1 MPSSSG
7 RDRVGRAV
15 VLTGCVVAGLTEWSI
30 FVVGK
35 TGDDSISSALWLCL
49 LVTVAVVGVV
59 FEGRAVEIA
68 GATFGGPLVAAQ
80 WTFPRGDNDGLW
92 GLIFVVIVAVA
103 AFGVL
108 VVVLARRVVPARWA
122 REATETFVGR
132 HVWIASA
139 VVVVGGAGSLLLLAE
154 RRADPYP
161 ALERVAAYFP
171 APGSF
176 QLRAEHRGGDPLC
189 NAACG
194 AFVETTFTTTE
205 SPRAAC
211 TTAKATL
218 TKWRNAA
225 VKPSEPIFNPQLSYR
240 EVCSWNI
247 GYNGIEGWVTV
258 SDEADGTVA
267 RLMLNDPRGRRR

>member
-15 VLTGCVVAGLTEWSI
+15 VLSGCVVVGLTEWSI

-49 LVTVAVVGVV
+49 LATVAVVGVV
-59 FEGRAVEIA
+59 FGGRAVGIA
-68 GATFGGPLVAAQ
+68 GATFAGPLVAAR

-103 AFGVL
+103 TFGVF
-108 VVVLARRVVPARWA
+108 VVVLARLVVPTR
-122 REATETFVGR
+122 RATDATGIFVVR

-139 VVVVGGAGSLLLLAE
+139 VVLVGGAGSLLLLTE
-154 RRADPYP
+154 YRADPYP
-161 ALERVAAYFP
+161 ALERVSATFP

-176 QLRAEHRGGDPLC
+176 QLRGEHRGGDPLC

-205 SPRAAC
+205 NPRAAC
-211 TTAKATL
+211 TAVNAAL
-218 TKWRNAA
+218 TRWLDAA
-225 VKPSEPIFNPQLSYR
+225 VKSSEPIVNPQVGYR
-240 EVCSWNI
+240 EVCSWNV
-247 GYNGIEGWVTV
+247 GYDGVEGRVTV
-258 SDEADGTVA
+258 SGEPDGTVA
-267 RLMLNDPRGRRR
+267 RLTLNDPRGRRR